1 MQEFLLVAAWDKE
14 THSATSRRSIAR
26 MHGHSDMYFQALAT
40 SEAGSMKM
48 VGNIM
53 ASTSLTLSLIP
64 VLWAQHILSRAP
76 AADMS

>member
-1 MQEFLLVAAWDKE
+1 
-14 THSATSRRSIAR
+14 